1 MVSVIEKKN
10 GTKKVYYLH
19 MTLRSKKGYKNLD
32 KYIGIKLPVDLRT
45 QKLNFFIDSQK
56 EQLDNISELISK
68 SNSQK
73 SKLPKTV
80 QENQL
85 FDFAVKFTYNTN
97 RIEGNTLSLKDSYL
111 LLRDQISPPKSMR
124 DIKETESHQ
133 KLFLEL
139 IKKNQQITYQNLLN
153 WHYLLFKDTKKDI
166 AGKIRNYQVG
176 ISGCKFLPPSPTE
189 LSAELTDFF
198 KWYNKNMNKHHPVV
212 LAGLVHLRLVTIHP
226 FGDGN
231 GRITRLLMNIVLNN
245 NNFPLFIIDY
255 KHRKNYYSALEKS
268 QTKDDDS
275 YFLSWFIKSYLIF
288 IKSK

>member
-1 MVSVIEKKN
+1 MVSVIEKKK
-10 GTKKVYYLH
+10 GTKKAYYLH

-32 KYIGIKLPVDLRT
+32 KYIGIKLPADLRT
-45 QKLNFFIDSQK
+45 QKLDFFIDSQK
-56 EQLDNISELISK
+56 EQLDNISEIISK
-68 SNSQK
+68 SNFQK

-111 LLRDQISPPKSMR
+111 LLRDQISPQKSMR

-176 ISGCKFLPPSPTE
+176 ISGCKFLPPSPAE

-198 KWYNKNMNKHHPVV
+198 KWYNKQKSSYHPVI
-212 LAGLVHLRLVTIHP
+212 LAALVHLKLVTIHP

-231 GRITRLLMNIVLNN
+231 GRITRLLMNIVLSNN
-245 NNFPLFIIDY
+245 NYPLFIIDY
-255 KHRKNYYSALEKS
+255 KHRKSYYSALEKS

-275 YFLSWFIKSYLIF
+275 YFLSWFIKSYLVF
-288 IKSK
+288 IKRK

>member
-32 KYIGIKLPVDLRT
+32 KYLGITLPVDLRT
-45 QKLNFFIDSQK
+45 KKLDFFIDSQK

-68 SNSQK
+68 SNFQK

-97 RIEGNTLSLKDSYL
+97 RIEGNTLSLNDSYL

-198 KWYNKNMNKHHPVV
+198 KWYNKHMNKHHPVV

-231 GRITRLLMNIVLNN
+231 GRITRLLMNIVLSNN
-245 NNFPLFIIDY
+245 NYPLFIIDY
-255 KHRKNYYSALEKS
+255 KHRKSYYSALEKS

-275 YFLSWFIKSYLIF
+275 YFLSWFIKSYLVF
-288 IKSK
+288 IKRK

>member
-32 KYIGIKLPVDLRT
+32 KYLGITLPVDLRT
-45 QKLNFFIDSQK
+45 KKLDFFIDSQK
-56 EQLDNISELISK
+56 EQLDNISEQISK
-68 SNSQK
+68 SNFQK

-198 KWYNKNMNKHHPVV
+198 KWYNKQKSSYHPVV

-231 GRITRLLMNIVLNN
+231 GRITRLLMNIVLSNN
-245 NNFPLFIIDY
+245 NYPLFIIDY
-255 KHRKNYYSALEKS
+255 KHRKSYYSALEKS
-268 QTKDDDS
+268 QVKDDDS
-275 YFLSWFIKSYLIF
+275 YFLSWFIKSYLVF
-288 IKSK
+288 IKQK

>member
-32 KYIGIKLPVDLRT
+32 KYLGITLPVDLRT
-45 QKLNFFIDSQK
+45 KKLDFFIDSQK

-68 SNSQK
+68 SNFQK

>member
-10 GTKKVYYLH
+10 GTKKAYYLH
-19 MTLRSKKGYKNLD
+19 MTLRSKTGYKNLD
-32 KYIGIKLPVDLRT
+32 KYLGIKLPADLRT
-45 QKLNFFIDSQK
+45 KKLDFFIDSQQG
-56 EQLDNISELISK
+56 QLEKISEQISK

-73 SKLPKTV
+73 LKMPKTV

-111 LLRDQISPPKSMR
+111 LLRDQISPQKSMR

-139 IKKNQQITYQNLLN
+139 IKKSQNITYQNLVN
-153 WHYLLFKDTKKDI
+153 WHYFLFKDTKKDI

-176 ISGCKFLPPSPTE
+176 ISGCKFIPPSPAE
-189 LSAELTDFF
+189 LSAELSGFF
-198 KWYNKNMNKHHPVV
+198 NWYNKNKEKYNPVV

-231 GRITRLLMNIVLNN
+231 GRITRLLMNIILSNN
-245 NNFPLFIIDY
+245 NYPLFIIDY
-255 KHRKNYYSALEKS
+255 KHRKSYYSALEKS

>member
-32 KYIGIKLPVDLRT
+32 KYLGITLPADLRT
-45 QKLNFFIDSQK
+45 KKLDFFIDSQK

-68 SNSQK
+68 SNFQK

-97 RIEGNTLSLKDSYL
+97 RIEGNTLSLNDSYL

-198 KWYNKNMNKHHPVV
+198 KWYNKQKSSYHPVV

-231 GRITRLLMNIVLNN
+231 GRITRLLMNIVLSNN
-245 NNFPLFIIDY
+245 NYPLFIIDY
-255 KHRKNYYSALEKS
+255 KHRKSYYSALEKS
-268 QTKDDDS
+268 QVKDDDS

>member
-32 KYIGIKLPVDLRT
+32 KYLGITLPVDLRT
-45 QKLNFFIDSQK
+45 KKLDFFIDSQK

-68 SNSQK
+68 SNFQK

-97 RIEGNTLSLKDSYL
+97 RIEGNTLSLNDSYL

-176 ISGCKFLPPSPTE
+176 ISGCKFLPLSPTE

-198 KWYNKNMNKHHPVV
+198 KWYNKQKSSYHPVV

-231 GRITRLLMNIVLNN
+231 GRITRLLMNIVLSNN
-245 NNFPLFIIDY
+245 NYPLFIIDY
-255 KHRKNYYSALEKS
+255 KHRKSYYSALEKS
-268 QTKDDDS
+268 QVKDDDS

>member
-10 GTKKVYYLH
+10 GTKTAYYLH

-32 KYIGIKLPVDLRT
+32 KYLGITLPVDLRT
-45 QKLNFFIDSQK
+45 KKLDFFIDSQK

-68 SNSQK
+68 SNFQK

-97 RIEGNTLSLKDSYL
+97 RIEGNTLSLNDSYL
-111 LLRDQISPPKSMR
+111 LLRDQISPQKSMR

-198 KWYNKNMNKHHPVV
+198 KWYNKQKSSYHPVV

-231 GRITRLLMNIVLNN
+231 GRITRLLMNIVLSNN
-245 NNFPLFIIDY
+245 NYPLFIIDY
-255 KHRKNYYSALEKS
+255 KHRKSYYSALEKS
-268 QTKDDDS
+268 QVKDDDS
-275 YFLSWFIKSYLIF
+275 YFLSWFIKSYLVF
-288 IKSK
+288 IKQK

>member
-10 GTKKVYYLH
+10 GTKKAYYLH

-32 KYIGIKLPVDLRT
+32 KYIGIKLPADLRT
-45 QKLNFFIDSQK
+45 QKLDFFIDSQK
-56 EQLDNISELISK
+56 EQLDNISEIISK
-68 SNSQK
+68 SNFQK

-111 LLRDQISPPKSMR
+111 LLRDQISPQKSMR

-139 IKKNQQITYQNLLN
+139 IKKNQQITYQNILN
-153 WHYLLFKDTKKDI
+153 WHYLLFKYTKKDI
-166 AGKIRNYQVG
+166 AGKIRNYQIG
-176 ISGCKFLPPSPTE
+176 ISGCTFLPPSPTE

-198 KWYNKNMNKHHPVV
+198 KWYNKHKNLYHPVV

-275 YFLSWFIKSYLIF
+275 YFLSWFIKSYLVF
-288 IKSK
+288 IKRK

>member
-32 KYIGIKLPVDLRT
+32 KYLGITLPVDLRT
-45 QKLNFFIDSQK
+45 KKLDFFIDSQK

-68 SNSQK
+68 SNFQK

-97 RIEGNTLSLKDSYL
+97 RIEGNTLSLNDSYL

-198 KWYNKNMNKHHPVV
+198 KWYNKQKSSYHPVV

-231 GRITRLLMNIVLNN
+231 GRITRLLMNIVLSNN
-245 NNFPLFIIDY
+245 NYPLFIIDY
-255 KHRKNYYSALEKS
+255 KHRKSYYSALEKS

-275 YFLSWFIKSYLIF
+275 YFLSWFIKSYLVF
-288 IKSK
+288 IKRK

>member
-1 MVSVIEKKN
+1 MVSVIEKKK
-10 GTKKVYYLH
+10 GTKKAYYLH

-32 KYIGIKLPVDLRT
+32 KYIGIKLPADLRT
-45 QKLNFFIDSQK
+45 QKLDFFFDSQK
-56 EQLDNISELISK
+56 EQLDNISEIISK
-68 SNSQK
+68 SNFQK

-111 LLRDQISPPKSMR
+111 LLRDQISPQKSMR

-176 ISGCKFLPPSPTE
+176 ISGCKFLPPSPAE

-198 KWYNKNMNKHHPVV
+198 KWYNKQKSSYHPVI
-212 LAGLVHLRLVTIHP
+212 LAALVHLKLVTIHP

-245 NNFPLFIIDY
+245 NNYPLFIIDY

-275 YFLSWFIKSYLIF
+275 YFLSWFIKSYLVF
-288 IKSK
+288 IKHK